1 MKEKITFQQLAEL
14 LSVSTGGSQATTEA
28 FLKELFSIISNA
40 IENGEKATIK
50 GIGSF
55 MLSMDN
61 SDLEYAPDKDL
72 AESINMPFSCF
83 EAVEIDDDTPDL
95 NIDTIDLTITDSE
108 NFNLEQRSNINA
120 SVASEKDS
128 KSEPE
133 PEPKTGI
140 EAELQPD
147 AHNQEITDDNSG
159 SDADAE
165 AEETSTVISQDNPDQ
180 DTVLATPE
188 IHKTID
194 ESNTETCTDTESD
207 YNEPTTPSSKPRFTL
222 GIILGFI
229 LGFLCATAI
238 LHTKPD
244 ILLWAHDDTE
254 LTPINEPSD
263 SIIDSSTVNPNDSID
278 NDSIV
283 TVSEFDEIIAIDT
296 VKTTRFLTTMARQYY
311 NEMMFWVYIYEENKD
326 KLGNPNTIKPGTT
339 VAIPDLRKYGIHNSD
354 SVNLERAKLKAV
366 EIYAPYQK

>member
-28 FLKELFSIISNA
+28 FLKELFSIIGNA
-40 IENGEKATIK
+40 VENGEKATIK

-61 SDLEYAPDKDL
+61 SDIEYAPDKDL

-95 NIDTIDLTITDSE
+95 NIDTTDLTITDSE
-108 NFNLEQRSNINA
+108 NHNQEHHSNIKDP
-120 SVASEKDS
+120 VASEEDS

-133 PEPKTGI
+133 PDPKTEI
-140 EAELQPD
+140 EAELQLD
-147 AHNQEITDDNSG
+147 NQEIPDDDSESETD
-159 SDADAE
+159 AK
-165 AEETSTVISQDNPDQ
+165 ETSIPICQDKSEQ
-180 DTVLATPE
+180 DTVLATSE
-188 IHKTID
+188 IHETID
-194 ESNTETCTDTESD
+194 QLNTETCTDTESD
-207 YNEPTTPSSKPRFTL
+207 YNEPTTPSSKPRFVI

-229 LGFLCATAI
+229 LGFLCATTI
-238 LHTKPD
+238 LYTKPD
-244 ILLWAHDDTE
+244 ILLRTNDNTE
-254 LTPINEPSD
+254 LTHINEPSD
-263 SIIDSSTVNPNDSID
+263 SIIDCTTENPNDSIN

-283 TVSEFDEIIAIDT
+283 SVSEFDEIIAIDT
-296 VKTTRFLTTMARQYY
+296 VMTTRFLTTMARKYY

-354 SVNLERAKLKAV
+354 SVNLKKAKLKAV